1 MGGWGHIYFFST
13 LILLAFLLSLIF
25 LLLGK
30 LVSKKLTFDRE
41 LQRPFECGFRTY
53 NDFRLKFRLH
63 FFLVAL
69 VFIIFDVELI
79 IIFPYFISINVVT
92 PFIRAALLNV
102 VLFLLTLGLLNE
114 WNQMILE

>member
-1 MGGWGHIYFFST
+1 LIP
-13 LILLAFLLSLIF
+13 LILLAFLLSFIF

-53 NDFRLKFRLH
+53 NDFRLKFSLH

-79 IIFPYFISINVVT
+79 IIFPYFINMNMVT
-92 PFIRAALLNV
+92 PYLRVALLNI
-102 VLFLLTLGLLNE
+102 LLLLLTLGLLNE